1 MKPFEVAYL
10 CAEPLL
16 PPLGKEVRKRLLAL
30 SRNVRRGFYLLDVG
44 GRKSHYTVG
53 VPAQITVTDLPRQ
66 TEIQKKLNL
75 GINDR
80 IVNQIIGRRSNIKEV
95 LFDDMTCSS
104 LPDDTFDCVVSVE
117 VLEHVERDDAFVA
130 EVYRV
135 LRNDGVFLMTTPNG
149 DYVRNTNPDHKRHY
163 SRQQLMS
170 VLSSSFEEV
179 NVEYAIRGGQFRRW
193 GLKSWSPTRPDVTA
207 LSMFAN
213 VINTFESRGE
223 SIKFQASGTHHL
235 IATAFKRPKPFSQ

>member
-10 CAEPLL
+10 CVEPLL
-16 PPLGKEVRKRLLAL
+16 PPLGKEVRKRLLTL
-30 SRNVRRGFYLLDVG
+30 SRSTPRDFSILDVG

-53 VPAQITVTDLPRQ
+53 LPAQITVTDLPRQ
-66 TEIQKKLNL
+66 SEIQKKLTL
-75 GINDR
+75 GINDE
-80 IVNQIIGRRSNIKEV
+80 IVDQTMVRRSNIKEV

-104 LPDDTFDCVVSVE
+104 LPNERFDCVVSVE
-117 VLEHVERDDAFVA
+117 VLEHVERDTAFVD

-149 DYVRNTNPDHKRHY
+149 DFVKNTNPDHKRHY
-163 SRQQLMS
+163 SRQQLMD

-179 NVEYAIRGGQFRRW
+179 NVEYAIRGGKFRRW
-193 GLKSWSPTRPDVTA
+193 GLKSWSPKRPGVTV

-213 VINTFESRGE
+213 VVNTLESRGE
-223 SIKFQASGTHHL
+223 SIKSQASGTHHL
-235 IATAFKRPKPFSQ
+235 IATAFKRRTCVE